1 MGYFEQ
7 NPWLAIVLIVVTVE
21 LWSALKG
28 ALRHALARRERTR
41 TGEKS

>member
-21 LWSALKG
+21 LWNALKS
-28 ALRHALARRERTR
+28 AAVRIFSRRGRPTR
-41 TGEKS
+41 D